1 MTDGRG
7 ENEGFFLLPE
17 CAGPAIP
24 EPGVVPPSGAPGR
37 GENEGMYILDEI
49 VVDLSALPLQPTESK
64 PLLGTLTGPQQ
75 TALRVLVES
84 GSLTEIARVL
94 GLTPPQARDVL
105 LATVDSLR
113 ARLAG

>member
-1 MTDGRG
+1 MADGRG
-7 ENEGFFLLPE
+7 ENEGFHLLPE
-17 CAGPAIP
+17 WVGPAIP
-24 EPGVVPPSGAPGR
+24 APGVVPPAGATGR
-37 GENEGMYILDEI
+37 GENEGMHVLDEI
-49 VVDLSALPLQPTESK
+49 VVDLSAVPLQPAESK

-84 GSLTEIARVL
+84 GSLAEIARAL